1 MDKSEAR
8 IFVTGG
14 TGFIGSYLLR
24 YLLQE
29 GYLHIRAL
37 RREGS
42 RMDLVEGI
50 VDQVEW
56 VTGDVC
62 DFGSLSDS
70 MQGVDFVFHCAGAV
84 SFDPRDRHFLRQVNV
99 DGTANVVN
107 AALEAGVSRLIH
119 VSSVAAL
126 GRSEGSNRIT
136 ESSKWE
142 RGSLNSWYATTKFQ
156 GEMEVW
162 RGVEEG
168 LSAAVVNPSVVF
180 GSGDWKGSGTAN
192 VFHLIGKGV
201 PFYLAGQNGFVDV
214 RDVVR
219 FMVLLLE
226 KEIVG
231 QRFILNSANWSLKE
245 LSASIARAMDRRP
258 PWIRISAFVG
268 EVVWRAARIL
278 SLLTGKRAVITRE
291 TITNALQKWEYL
303 NDKSLSLG
311 FSYIPLSQT
320 IEETAR
326 QWMESKGEQPAVLP
340 I

>member
-1 MDKSEAR
+1 MDKRAVR

-24 YLLQE
+24 YLLGQ
-29 GYLHIRAL
+29 GYMHIRAL

-42 RMDLVEGI
+42 RMDLVDGI
-50 VDQVEW
+50 ADQVEW

-62 DFGSLSDS
+62 DYGSLSDA
-70 MQGVDFVFHCAGAV
+70 MQGINFVFHCAGAV
-84 SFDPRDRHFLRQVNV
+84 SFDPRDRHLLRQVNV
-99 DGTANVVN
+99 EGTANIVN
-107 AALEAGVSRLIH
+107 AALYAGVSRLIH

-126 GRSEGSNRIT
+126 GRSEESNRID

-142 RGSLNSWYATTKFQ
+142 RSSLNSWYATTKFQ

-168 LSAAVVNPSVVF
+168 LSAVVVNPSVVF
-180 GSGDWKGSGTAN
+180 GSGDWKGKGTAN
-192 VFHLIGKGV
+192 IFHLVGKGM
-201 PFYLAGQNGFVDV
+201 PFYMTGQNGFVDV
-214 RDVVR
+214 RDVAR

-226 KEIVG
+226 KEIEG
-231 QRFILNSANWSLKE
+231 QRYILNADNWSLKD
-245 LSASIARAMDRRP
+245 LSTSIARAMDRRP
-258 PWIRISAFVG
+258 PWIRISALVG
-268 EVVWRAARIL
+268 EVVWRAARLL
-278 SLLTGKRAVITRE
+278 SFLTGKRSIITRE

-320 IEETAR
+320 IEETAH